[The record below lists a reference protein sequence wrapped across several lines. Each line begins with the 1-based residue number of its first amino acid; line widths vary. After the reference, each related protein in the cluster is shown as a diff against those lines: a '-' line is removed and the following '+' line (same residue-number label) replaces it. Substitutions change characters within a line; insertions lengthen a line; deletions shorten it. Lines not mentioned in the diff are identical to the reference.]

1 MSYWNGSLSEVSF
14 PDQSINQYSSAIPG
28 YFLCLGE
35 CFVNLFSGWITEKK
49 PFSSISL
56 SYFVI
61 VCELLRHQKNYIN
74 PLHPHS
80 RYIPHTV
87 LSKLPEVLT
96 RRICLTIKSFFNQL
110 IIISIMLM
118 TLVFVSVVQVK
129 GKTYY
134 SRCWSLFSGHGLR
147 KDGSD

>member
-14 PDQSINQYSSAIPG
+14 PNQSINQYSSAIPG

-35 CFVNLFSGWITEKK
+35 CFVNLFSRWITEKK

-80 RYIPHTV
+80 MYILHTV

-96 RRICLTIKSFFNQL
+96 RRICLTIKSFFSWLSFPSCSWPWCLFQL
-110 IIISIMLM
+110 CKLRAKLTTVDAGHS
-118 TLVFVSVVQVK
+118 LVVM
-129 GKTYY
+129 GE
-134 SRCWSLFSGHGLR
+134 
-147 KDGSD
+147 DGSD